1 MLEIIIAVLLTLLS
15 FIVMVYIYLTKNLIS
30 ASIGTAL
37 ISLFVSIL
45 FLILKAPDVAMT
57 EASIGAALSGAILI
71 GVIVKIRKEDR

>member
-1 MLEIIIAVLLTLLS
+1 MLEIIIAGLLTLLS
-15 FIVMVYIYLTKNLIS
+15 FVVMVYIYLTKNLIS

-57 EASIGAALSGAILI
+57 EAAIGAALSGAILI
-71 GVIVKIRKEDR
+71 GVIVKVRKEDR